1 MKLSEI
7 MSGNSIF
14 MGLKS
19 NSKRQLL
26 QDLADKAAEITGIN
40 ERTIFDTVLERENLG
55 STGFGEGTAL
65 PHGRFEGLDR
75 VYGFFAKLNS
85 PVDFD
90 AIDGKPVDLVFMLLS
105 PEGNGADH
113 LTALA
118 QASRILKDES
128 LRSKLRQISSAPEIY
143 AILNNHE

>member
-1 MKLSEI
+1 MKFSEI
-7 MSGNSIF
+7 MSVNSIF

-26 QDLADKAAEITGIN
+26 QDLAAKAAEITGIN
-40 ERTIFDTVLERENLG
+40 ERAIFDTILERENLG

-65 PHGRFEGLDR
+65 PHGRFAELNK
-75 VYGFFAKLNS
+75 VYGFFARLTS
-85 PVDFD
+85 PVDFE

-118 QASRILKDES
+118 QASRILKDDS
-128 LRSKLRQISSAPEIY
+128 TRNKIRQISSPQEIY

>member
-128 LRSKLRQISSAPEIY
+128 LRSKLRQISSAQEIY

>member
-7 MSGNSIF
+7 MSEKSIF

-26 QDLADKAAEITGIN
+26 QDLSNKAAEITGIN
-40 ERTIFDTVLERENLG
+40 ERVIFDTVLERENLG

-65 PHGRFEGLDR
+65 PHGRFEGLDK
-75 VYGFFAKLNS
+75 VYGFFARLNS

-118 QASRILKDES
+118 QASRFLKDEAT
-128 LRSKLRQISSAPEIY
+128 RQKLRQINSAQEIY
-143 AILNNHE
+143 ALLNK